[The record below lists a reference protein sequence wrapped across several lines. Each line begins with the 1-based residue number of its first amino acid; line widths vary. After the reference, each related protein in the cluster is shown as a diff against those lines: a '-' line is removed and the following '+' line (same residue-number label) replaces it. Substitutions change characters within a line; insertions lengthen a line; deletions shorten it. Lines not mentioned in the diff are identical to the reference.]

1 MPDWMEIFAVLSILL
16 AVVAVLSH
24 MLRRKRPGRD
34 DAPENSALPAEHRI
48 DPDSAGLDERLEAAR
63 AFGGGKRLVQTREGI
78 TYGVDAGRFLSDLAT
93 RLIDAGNLRGA
104 IEALEA
110 RLPLDREEDR
120 AWRELDEPWDDP
132 HVLQS
137 SYERLAGLMRLEVL
151 VREIERGLV
160 YLVSDA
166 CARHDAGEDT
176 RGELAAELAEAV
188 ALCAQ
193 LKAGQVAER
202 LLARCAEVG
211 LAGPSGAP

>member
-1 MPDWMEIFAVLSILL
+1 M
-16 AVVAVLSH
+16 
-24 MLRRKRPGRD
+24 
-34 DAPENSALPAEHRI
+34 
-48 DPDSAGLDERLEAAR
+48 
-63 AFGGGKRLVQTREGI
+63 
-78 TYGVDAGRFLSDLAT
+78 
-93 RLIDAGNLRGA
+93 

-211 LAGPSGAP
+211 LAGASGAP